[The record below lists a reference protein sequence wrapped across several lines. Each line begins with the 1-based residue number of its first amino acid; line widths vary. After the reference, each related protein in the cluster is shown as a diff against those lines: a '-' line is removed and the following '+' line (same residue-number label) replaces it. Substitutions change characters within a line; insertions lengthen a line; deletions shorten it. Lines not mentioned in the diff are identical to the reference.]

1 MLTISDVQIDMKLLC
16 GTGAQIA
23 PAAPSFTVGRR
34 TVSLLGTRIGK
45 TSHWDRPVVFPH
57 SHSAFEAVIILQG
70 EALYLGQTE
79 QPLRPGSLWVHPPG
93 VVHAW
98 REVSEHC
105 LTFALRFTVQPTS
118 AVNLPAQWP
127 CCPEVVWLATLM
139 AQAIRDRQ
147 PGWPEQV
154 RGYLTALFV
163 RVWGT
168 LGWEM
173 DAAPTGAAPTLLARL
188 DQFLATE
195 LSAPLRA
202 EDVAAALE
210 TGLRSL
216 QRYVKQ
222 ATGKTLMER
231 LQHLRL
237 EKAAELLENTE
248 YPLDEIR
255 RQVGIP
261 DAAYFSRVFKE
272 RFGETP
278 TGYRRKVKGRTPIK

>member
-1 MLTISDVQIDMKLLC
+1 MLTTSDGSIDIELLC
-16 GTGAQIA
+16 DAGARIA
-23 PAAPSFTVGRR
+23 PAAPSLTVSRR
-34 TVSLLGTRIGK
+34 TVSLLGTRIGR

-57 SHSAFEAVIILQG
+57 SHSAFEAVILLQG
-70 EALYLGQTE
+70 EAVFLGQTE

-98 REVSEHC
+98 REIGDSC
-105 LTFALRFTVQPTS
+105 LSFALRFTVQPLSPVSLT
-118 AVNLPAQWP
+118 AQWP
-127 CCPEVVWLATLM
+127 CCPEVLWQATLM

-163 RVWGT
+163 PIWGA

-173 DAAPTGAAPTLLARL
+173 DSAPVDAASTLLSRL
-188 DQFLATE
+188 DQFLAVE
-195 LSAPLRA
+195 LATPLRA
-202 EDVAAALE
+202 EDVAATLE
-210 TGLRSL
+210 IGLRSL

-222 ATGKTLMER
+222 ATGNTLMER

-237 EKAAELLENTE
+237 NKAAELLESTE
-248 YPLDEIR
+248 YSFDEIR

-272 RFGETP
+272 RFGQTP
-278 TGYRRKVKGRTPIK
+278 TDYRRKLQGR

>member
-1 MLTISDVQIDMKLLC
+1 MTTNDRSLDNKLLC
-16 GTGAQIA
+16 DAGARIA

-34 TVSLLGTRIGK
+34 TVSLLGTRIGR
-45 TSHWDRPVVFPH
+45 TSHWDRPLVFPH

-79 QPLRPGSLWVHPPG
+79 QPLRPGNLWVHPPS

-98 REVSEHC
+98 REMSEHC

-118 AVNLPAQWP
+118 PVNLPAQWP

-139 AQAIRDRQ
+139 AQAIRDGE

-163 RVWGT
+163 RIWGA

-173 DAAPTGAAPTLLARL
+173 ESTPVETAPTLLARL
-188 DQFLATE
+188 DQFLAAE
-195 LSAPLRA
+195 LSAQLRA
-202 EDVAAALE
+202 EEVAAALDL
-210 TGLRSL
+210 GLRSL

-237 EKAAELLENTE
+237 EKAAELLESTE
-248 YPLDEIR
+248 CPLNEIR

-278 TGYRRKVKGRTPIK
+278 TGYRRKLKGLNS